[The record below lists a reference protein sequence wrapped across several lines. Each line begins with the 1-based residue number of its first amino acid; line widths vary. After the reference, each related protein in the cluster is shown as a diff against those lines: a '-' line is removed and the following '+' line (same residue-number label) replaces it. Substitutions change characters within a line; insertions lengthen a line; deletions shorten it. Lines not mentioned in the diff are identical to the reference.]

1 MRLFNPAITELSTDQ
16 SDLTPDDV
24 ILRMIDGAGKL
35 DSASWHFLDL
45 VYCALLEEASR
56 QNGHHQQRS
65 RGCARLA
72 ILSSMEFGN
81 APLS

>member
-1 MRLFNPAITELSTDQ
+1 MQSLITLPTPQVSTRP

-24 ILRMIDGAGKL
+24 ILRMIDGVGKL

-56 QNGHHQQRS
+56 QNGHPQ
-65 RGCARLA
+65 
-72 ILSSMEFGN
+72 
-81 APLS
+81 